1 MKLPPVRYYII
12 THECVKVKSKRQKKM
27 KKQKTLAGTA
37 QFSGI
42 ALHTGVRATLRIT
55 PAPVNTGILFCR
67 VDLPER
73 PFIPGSARCVVDV
86 QRGTTIAISKTAIV
100 YTVEH
105 ILSALHAWG
114 IDNCIVEMDGLEPP
128 IADGSSLP
136 YYNMIAEAGGAVEQ
150 DAEVKSFTPPHPLLI
165 EGGNTQ
171 IAMFPDSEKLTISC
185 ITSFKGCPVDPQFF
199 EYELNTE
206 TYGAEIAPG
215 RTFVNFADLKQLLA
229 MGLVKGGSLD
239 AAAIIHDGAIICK
252 EKLRFQNEIV
262 RHKILDMIGDLKL
275 TGMRLTGRIIAIRPG
290 HPKNVELAK
299 KLIELAA
306 DQA

>member
-12 THECVKVKSKRQKKM
+12 THECVKVKSKSKKSM

-55 PAPVNTGILFCR
+55 PAPAGTGILFRR
-67 VDLPER
+67 VDLPDK
-73 PFIPGSARCVVDV
+73 PFIPGLAKCVVDV
-86 QRGTTIAISKTAIV
+86 QRGTTIAVSKTAIV

-105 ILSALHAWG
+105 ILSALHAWE

-136 YYNMIAEAGGAVEQ
+136 YYNMIAEAGGTVEQ
-150 DAEVKSFTPPHPLLI
+150 DSEVRTFTPPHPVLV
-165 EGGNTQ
+165 EGGHTQ
-171 IAMFPDSEKLTISC
+171 IAMFPDNEKLTISC
-185 ITSFKGCPVDPQFF
+185 VTSFKGCPFDPQFF
-199 EYELNTE
+199 EYELDRESYLT
-206 TYGAEIAPG
+206 EIAPG

-299 KLIELAA
+299 KLIELASE
-306 DQA
+306 QG